1 MLILTRKTNEA
12 IKISD
17 NIEVIVL
24 SIKNGHVKLGIG
36 APKTVPVHRE
46 EVYRK
51 IISEENFKN
60 SDAVNFDPKTD
71 KA

>member
-17 NIEVIVL
+17 NIEVVVL
-24 SIKNGHVKLGIG
+24 SVTNGQVKLGIG

-46 EVYRK
+46 EVYQK
-51 IISEENFKN
+51 IKSQENVKN
-60 SDAVNFDPKTD
+60 NNAITNKSKITES
-71 KA
+71 